1 MDVLLGGLTKQ
12 AMNYAIKSGIAI
24 TANYVFQ
31 QSTKLIK
38 KVEGQDRSKLLQLQQ
53 QLDDQMRIISPA
65 IDMIELISARG
76 NTSLESAKG
85 LTKSLRLQ
93 IQALGQRIAEAVQQ
107 EERVSGTRSSKAKEE
122 VEVEIKQIMADIK
135 ALLARLEF
143 SVPLINLAIATS
155 GANLSGDMPKTV
167 SPSRLLQAS
176 TFLSAGDSLYSQS
189 RLQPVQIGP
198 TFTLSLYMLFSGHA
212 RLMTEKDV
220 RNTTWKE
227 VIHKARLKLMRT
239 PLQELYNPPW
249 DQKNQKSNCNDNFA
263 AQSLRDEFAYQI
275 LLIEDLDD
283 GRVHTYED
291 NEPQPEGFQDIP
303 QAGIKELMP
312 IHEIS
317 KLFYADT
324 GKILNISHEGEM
336 NSPILLIRR
345 DIHAQPPRKM
355 LPSHDDYT
363 DDWDSDKEDESLQS
377 QTNAQIKH
385 ENPQKQHDSNQ
396 TWRIP
401 RDLDPEWLAFEVYSE
416 PEDSD
421 GEDSSPDGILG
432 KELIESD
439 LTTGLSKLEINNFSA
454 KPSTQELRLPAI
466 QTSLSLLEVLLRL
479 LSLQQFQQTSHLSV
493 SDELLNF
500 FLAES
505 ATTGAAGG
513 DDLER
518 RRIRNEAKGKL
529 GFDPY
534 DESPIKRRG
543 ESYQY
548 GGQTS
553 RAGEPENTEHFDA
566 DHLASEPATPQHL
579 LGARPHLSPYDTP
592 ELPPLPRSASSSRS
606 PSTPISAAARF
617 RAIQH
622 GMRRESP
629 LANATERHQLGDE
642 VSTEDSKNGL

>member
-1 MDVLLGGLTKQ
+1 MDALLGGLTKQ

-93 IQALGQRIAEAVQQ
+93 IQALGQRIAGAVHQ
-107 EERVSGTRSSKAKEE
+107 EERIRNNKAKEE

-143 SVPLINLAIATS
+143 SVPLINLAITTS
-155 GANLSGDMPKTV
+155 GANLSGDIPKTV

-189 RLQPVQIGP
+189 RLEPVQIGP

-227 VIHKARLKLMRT
+227 VIHKARLKLIRL
-239 PLQELYNPPW
+239 PLQDLYDPPW
-249 DQKNQKSNCNDNFA
+249 GQKNQKSNCNDNFA

-275 LLIEDLDD
+275 LLIEDLNDD
-283 GRVHTYED
+283 RVHTYED
-291 NEPQPEGFQDIP
+291 NEPQPERFQDIP
-303 QAGIKELMP
+303 QAGIKELIP

-336 NSPILLIRR
+336 SSPILLIRR

-355 LPSHDDYT
+355 LSVNDEYAG
-363 DDWDSDKEDESLQS
+363 DWESDREDESLQS
-377 QTNAQIKH
+377 QTNARINH
-385 ENPQKQHDSNQ
+385 EIPQKQHDSNH
-396 TWRIP
+396 TWKIP

-421 GEDSSPDGILG
+421 EEDHTPDSILG
-432 KELIESD
+432 KELTESD
-439 LTTGLSKLEINNFSA
+439 LTTGLSKLEINT
-454 KPSTQELRLPAI
+454 KPLAQKLRLPPI

-479 LSLQQFQQTSHLSV
+479 LSLQQFQQASHLSV

-543 ESYQY
+543 ENYQY
-548 GGQTS
+548 SGQMS
-553 RAGEPENTEHFDA
+553 RAGGSETTERFDA

-579 LGARPHLSPYDTP
+579 LGTRPHLSPYDTP
-592 ELPPLPRSASSSRS
+592 ELPPLPRSASASRS
-606 PSTPISAAARF
+606 PSTPISATAKF
-617 RAIQH
+617 RAMQQ
-622 GMRRESP
+622 GMRRESSP
-629 LANATERHQLGDE
+629 LANATERCQSGDE
-642 VSTEDSKNGL
+642 VSTENNKNGL

>member
-1 MDVLLGGLTKQ
+1 MDALLGGLTKQ

-93 IQALGQRIAEAVQQ
+93 IQALGQRIAGAVHQ
-107 EERVSGTRSSKAKEE
+107 EERIRNNKAKEE

-143 SVPLINLAIATS
+143 SVPLINLAITTS
-155 GANLSGDMPKTV
+155 GANLSGDIPKTV

-189 RLQPVQIGP
+189 RLEPVQIGP

-227 VIHKARLKLMRT
+227 VIHKARLKLIRL
-239 PLQELYNPPW
+239 PLQDLYDPPW
-249 DQKNQKSNCNDNFA
+249 GQKNQKSNCNDNFA

-275 LLIEDLDD
+275 LLIEDLNDD
-283 GRVHTYED
+283 RVHTYED
-291 NEPQPEGFQDIP
+291 NEPQPERFQDIP
-303 QAGIKELMP
+303 QAGIKELIP

-336 NSPILLIRR
+336 SSPILLIRR

-355 LPSHDDYT
+355 LSVNDEYAG
-363 DDWDSDKEDESLQS
+363 DWESDREDESLQS
-377 QTNAQIKH
+377 QTNARINH
-385 ENPQKQHDSNQ
+385 EIPQKQHDSNH
-396 TWRIP
+396 TWKIP

-421 GEDSSPDGILG
+421 EEDHTPDSILG
-432 KELIESD
+432 KELTESD
-439 LTTGLSKLEINNFSA
+439 LTTGLSKLEINT
-454 KPSTQELRLPAI
+454 KPLAQKLRLPPI

-479 LSLQQFQQTSHLSV
+479 LSLQQFQQASHLSV

-543 ESYQY
+543 ENYQY
-548 GGQTS
+548 SGQTS
-553 RAGEPENTEHFDA
+553 RAGGSETTERFDA

-579 LGARPHLSPYDTP
+579 LGTRPHLSPYDTP
-592 ELPPLPRSASSSRS
+592 ELPPLPRSASASRS
-606 PSTPISAAARF
+606 PSTPISATAKF
-617 RAIQH
+617 RAMQQ
-622 GMRRESP
+622 GMRRESSP
-629 LANATERHQLGDE
+629 LANATERCQSGDE
-642 VSTEDSKNGL
+642 VSTENNKNGL